1 MTITT
6 TKTKA
11 KKEVSDAKLV
21 DTLGEVKAMIANLVT
36 QENALKAQL
45 IARGVNASYDGELF
59 RATVTQFEKG
69 TLDMAAVRR
78 KLDQKWIEDHTSYS
92 MCTQVR
98 VSARVRE
105 ELEI

>member
-1 MTITT
+1 MTTTT

-11 KKEVSDAKLV
+11 ARAKEIPVAKLV
-21 DTLGEVKAMIANLVT
+21 DSLGEVKAMIANLVT

-98 VSARVRE
+98 VNARVRE
-105 ELEI
+105 EL